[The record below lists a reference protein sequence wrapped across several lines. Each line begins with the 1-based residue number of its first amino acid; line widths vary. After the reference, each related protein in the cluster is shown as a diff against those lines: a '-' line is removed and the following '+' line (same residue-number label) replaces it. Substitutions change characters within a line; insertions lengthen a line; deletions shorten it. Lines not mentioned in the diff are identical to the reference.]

1 MEYSLLNL
9 TLHTYIQFSEF
20 SLPHG
25 KQYCFIVSPNNNDTY
40 SQQLQSIEE
49 GLEAIYKQYNLTLN
63 NFRFSRIFLSDIY
76 NQKELLLS
84 SNIFKTYFYKEST
97 SIIEQLPCN
106 GSKIQIL
113 LICNTNNNCETIV
126 SSKSLECSE
135 NNVSYIWSCNLNST
149 NSTSVYN
156 ETNSILKEYDEFLIS
171 KKMDIANN
179 CIRTWFYIRNI
190 DNSYEEMVNA
200 RKHYFENIGLTKET
214 HFITSTGIEGNS
226 EKSNSYIS
234 FDSFAIKNFNENQ
247 IQYLYAKDFL
257 NPTHEYG
264 VTFERGIALNFNTY
278 KHILISGTA
287 SINNKGEILYL
298 GSIENQII
306 RTFENIKAL
315 LNEANADLSNVFY
328 LIIYI
333 RDVNDSIFIYNFMQ
347 KYYSKLPFVLV
358 KGAVCRPGW
367 LIEIECEAYI

>member
-9 TLHTYIQFSEF
+9 TLNTYIQFSEF
-20 SLPHG
+20 TLPHG
-25 KQYCFIVSPNNNDTY
+25 KQYCFIVSPNNNDCY
-40 SQQLQSIEE
+40 SQQLNSIEE
-49 GLEAIYKQYNLTLN
+49 GIEAIYKQFNLTKT

-76 NQKELLLS
+76 NQKDLLLS
-84 SNIFKTYFYKEST
+84 SNIFKTYLYKEST

-113 LICNTNNNCETIV
+113 LICNTNNNCKTIITDN
-126 SSKSLECSE
+126 SLECSE
-135 NNVSYIWSCNLNST
+135 NNVSYIWSCNLGSNNSK
-149 NSTSVYN
+149 SIYD
-156 ETNSILKEYDEFLIS
+156 ETKSILNDYDNFLIL
-171 KKMDIANN
+171 KNMNIANN
-179 CIRTWFYIRNI
+179 CIRTWFYIRDI

-234 FDSFAIKNFNENQ
+234 FDSLAIKNFDS
-247 IQYLYAKDFL
+247 IQYLYAQDYL

-264 VTFERGIALNFNTY
+264 VTFERGIALNFNIY

-315 LNEANADLSNVFY
+315 LNEANADLSNIFY

-347 KYYSKLPFVLV
+347 KNYSNLPFVLV

-367 LIEIECEAYI
+367 LIEIECEAYL